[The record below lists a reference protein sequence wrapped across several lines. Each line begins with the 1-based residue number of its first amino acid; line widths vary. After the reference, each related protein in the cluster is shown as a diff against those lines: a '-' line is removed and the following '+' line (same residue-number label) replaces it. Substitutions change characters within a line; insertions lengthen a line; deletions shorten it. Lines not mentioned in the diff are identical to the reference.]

1 MIEHI
6 FLEMYY
12 KISIHVRNWW
22 STCMNVMSDDE
33 SSSEWRNSVQGVG
46 SYKDLEM
53 VFKAYIIWDEWVYS
67 DTDWH
72 AMPEL

>member
-1 MIEHI
+1 
-6 FLEMYY
+6 MYY